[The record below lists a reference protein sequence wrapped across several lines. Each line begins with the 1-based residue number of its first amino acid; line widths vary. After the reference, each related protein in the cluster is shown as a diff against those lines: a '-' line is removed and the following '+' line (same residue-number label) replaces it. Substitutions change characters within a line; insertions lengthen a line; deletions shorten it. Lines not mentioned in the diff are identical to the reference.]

1 MRRFLALA
9 ILAAFAAAGC
19 MKMEQEVTLKADGS
33 ADVHLVFGMK
43 KEMFGGDP
51 AKEAEFS
58 EESFRKK
65 FEEEDKEGV
74 ELKSV
79 KVEEKE
85 GWKYADIEMACKDL
99 STAVTATAGDA
110 GPKAKAFSLT
120 KNDEG
125 NYVLEIK
132 DENAGKM
139 GGGDMPP
146 EQKKKMQEMMKARM
160 AGLRIAITYKLPGDV
175 LETNAHTKGK
185 REVSWVFDADKDPD
199 FFEKLEAA
207 GKEPIRVVFEGK
219 GLDLKEIKPDDD
231 AAKEAK
237 EAEEA
242 KKALDGAL

>member
-1 MRRFLALA
+1 MKRFLALA

-43 KEMFGGDP
+43 KEMFQGDP

-58 EESFRKK
+58 EEGFRKR
-65 FEEEDKEGV
+65 FEEEDRAGV

-79 KVEEKE
+79 EVEEKD
-85 GWKYADIEMACKDL
+85 GWKYADIEMSCKDL
-99 STAVTATAGDA
+99 AIALTTAAGDA
-110 GPKAKAFSLT
+110 GPKAKSFSLT

-132 DENAGKM
+132 DENAGKI

-146 EQKKKMQEMMKARM
+146 EQKKKMQEMMKAQM
-160 AGLRIAITYKLPGDV
+160 AGLRIAITYKLPGDIV
-175 LETNAHTKGK
+175 ETNAHTKGK
-185 REVSWVFDADKDPD
+185 REASWVFDADKDPD

-219 GLDLKEIKPDDD
+219 GLELNEIKPADD
-231 AAKEAK
+231 AAK

>member
-9 ILAAFAAAGC
+9 VLAAFSAAGC

-43 KEMFGGDP
+43 KEMFQGDP

-58 EESFRKK
+58 EEGFRKR
-65 FEEEDKEGV
+65 FEEEDRAGV
-74 ELKSV
+74 ELVSV
-79 KVEEKE
+79 KAEEKD
-85 GWKYADIEMACKDL
+85 GWKYATVEMTCKDL
-99 STAVTATAGDA
+99 AAALTAAGDA

-185 REVSWVFDADKDPD
+185 REVSWVFDADNDAD
-199 FFEKLEAA
+199 FFEKLEAT

-231 AAKEAK
+231 AAED
-237 EAEEA
+237 AE
-242 KKALDGAL
+242 KTRKALEGAL